1 MNLYHDIMNLYHD
14 QNQDQAAYETLRKL
28 YLSTKSDIMR
38 HVVENAMIQLLRK
51 GVRPCSKK

>member
-1 MNLYHDIMNLYHD
+1 MNLYHD

-51 GVRPCSKK
+51 GVRPCHEK